1 MFKKD
6 VDSPTAR
13 AYSVFEHVQ
22 LNMFKNRKRDD
33 MYILH
38 TYLLYLTISI
48 GITIWVARTLH
59 ANGRTFLLD
68 AFHGNEA
75 LADSVNH
82 LLVVGFYLLNL
93 GWIIFTLRTYSVVDT
108 GRSLVELVSD
118 KVGFVLIVLGIM
130 HFANILVFSRMR
142 RRALDR
148 LPSAPPPVVP
158 TGHWGPAR

>member
-1 MFKKD
+1 MFKK
-6 VDSPTAR
+6 
-13 AYSVFEHVQ
+13 E
-22 LNMFKNRKRDD
+22 DD

-59 ANGRTFLLD
+59 KNGRTFLLD
-68 AFHGNEA
+68 AFHENEE

-93 GWIIFTLRTYSVVDT
+93 GWIIFTLRTYTEVNT
-108 GRSLVELVSD
+108 LRSLMELVSD
-118 KVGFVLIVLGIM
+118 KVGFVLIVLGLM

-148 LPSAPPPVVP
+148 LPSAPPPIPP
-158 TGHWGPAR
+158 TGYWQPQPQPQGGPR

>member
-1 MFKKD
+1 
-6 VDSPTAR
+6 
-13 AYSVFEHVQ
+13 
-22 LNMFKNRKRDD
+22 

-59 ANGRTFLLD
+59 ASGRTFLLD
-68 AFHGNEA
+68 AFHGNQA

-93 GWIIFTLRTYSVVDT
+93 GWIIFTLRTYNTVDT
-108 GRSLVELVSD
+108 GRALIELVSD

-130 HFANILVFSRMR
+130 HFGNIFIFSRMR

-148 LPSAPPPVVP
+148 LPSAPPPLPP
-158 TGHWGPAR
+158 TGNWGVAR

>member
-1 MFKKD
+1 
-6 VDSPTAR
+6 
-13 AYSVFEHVQ
+13 
-22 LNMFKNRKRDD
+22 

-59 ANGRTFLLD
+59 KNGRTFLLD
-68 AFHGNEA
+68 AFHGNEG
-75 LADSVNH
+75 LAGSVNH

-93 GWIIFTLRTYSVVDT
+93 GWIIFTLRTRGDVES
-108 GRSLVELVSD
+108 GRALIELVSD
-118 KVGFVLIVLGIM
+118 KVGFVLIVLGMM

-148 LPSAPPPVVP
+148 LPSAPPPIPP
-158 TGHWGPAR
+158 TAHWGGVR

>member
-1 MFKKD
+1 MFKK
-6 VDSPTAR
+6 
-13 AYSVFEHVQ
+13 E
-22 LNMFKNRKRDD
+22 DD

-75 LADSVNH
+75 LAASVNH

-93 GWIIFTLRTYSVVDT
+93 GWIIFTLRTYHSVDNW
-108 GRSLVELVSD
+108 RALIEMVSD
-118 KVGFVLIVLGIM
+118 KVGFVLIVLGVM
-130 HFANILVFSRMR
+130 HFGNILVFSRMR

-148 LPSAPPPVVP
+148 LPSAPPPIPP
-158 TGHWGPAR
+158 TGYWQPQGGQR

>member
-1 MFKKD
+1 MFKK
-6 VDSPTAR
+6 
-13 AYSVFEHVQ
+13 E
-22 LNMFKNRKRDD
+22 DD

-59 ANGRTFLLD
+59 TNGRTFLLD
-68 AFHGNEA
+68 AFHGNTA

-93 GWIIFTLRTYSVVDT
+93 GWIIFTLRTYNTVDT
-108 GRSLVELVSD
+108 GRALIELVSD

-130 HFANILVFSRMR
+130 HFGNIFIFSRMR

-148 LPSAPPPVVP
+148 LPSAPPPLPP
-158 TGHWGPAR
+158 TGNWGVAR

>member
-1 MFKKD
+1 
-6 VDSPTAR
+6 
-13 AYSVFEHVQ
+13 
-22 LNMFKNRKRDD
+22 MFKNRKRDD

-93 GWIIFTLRTYSVVDT
+93 GWIIFTLRTRQFVED
-108 GRSLVELVSD
+108 GRALMELVSD

-148 LPSAPPPVVP
+148 LPSAPPPVPP
-158 TGHWGPAR
+158 TGNWGPAR